1 MGQETSGR
9 LCVAASLLLSALA
22 GCAQGPQQTVTVPE
36 SYAPVEQGSA
46 MQRSTRAIIHFQRPT
61 SDNPALSTAIAA
73 ACHCQ
78 PVFFRSYLDDALIY
92 EIALPPGHSFAAF
105 AEAMMQNADKLGIR
119 TVEQDRI
126 LQHQ

>member
-1 MGQETSGR
+1 MRQETFS

-22 GCAQGPQQTVTVPE
+22 GCTQHPQQTVDPK

-78 PVFFRSYLDDALIY
+78 PVFFRSYPGDALIY
-92 EIALPPGHSFAAF
+92 GITLPPGSGF
-105 AEAMMQNADKLGIR
+105 AEFAETLMRDAEKLGIR
-119 TVEQDRI
+119 AVEQDSI
-126 LQHQ
+126 MQHQ